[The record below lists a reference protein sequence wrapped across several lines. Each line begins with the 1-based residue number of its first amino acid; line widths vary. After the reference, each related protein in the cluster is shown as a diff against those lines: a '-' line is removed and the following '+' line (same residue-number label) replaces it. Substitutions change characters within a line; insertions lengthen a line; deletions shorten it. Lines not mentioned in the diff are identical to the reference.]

1 MRLPLIAVSLIL
13 TVSGCTWVQMAPEA
27 SGVRVIAAG
36 AAPAGCEK
44 RGEVSVSVKDSV
56 AFYERNAL
64 RVRDELE
71 TLARNE
77 APGIQ
82 ANTVQPLADPAD
94 GEQRFAAYRCAAAD
108 LRRRSAARPDAG
120 DGTPCARGRS
130 PTYRVR
136 QKSSRAG
143 PAPTQA
149 RPRPCSPNVR

>member
-1 MRLPLIAVSLIL
+1 MRLPLIAASLVL
-13 TVSGCTWVQMAPEA
+13 TLSGCTWVQMAPEA

-82 ANTVQPLADPAD
+82 ANTVQPLADPAN
-94 GEQRFAAYRCAAAD
+94 GEQRFAAYRC
-108 LRRRSAARPDAG
+108 
-120 DGTPCARGRS
+120 
-130 PTYRVR
+130 
-136 QKSSRAG
+136 
-143 PAPTQA
+143 
-149 RPRPCSPNVR
+149 PNR